1 MVAESFLQ
9 QLADAQAQL
18 ESLNRTLLQGDAP
31 AHEAGTRALRLAI
44 AQLAHAAAELP
55 APVPAAV
62 AVAVAERL
70 QRLGRGL
77 AQQREQLARRAVVVE
92 RGLAVVLPHKQPTY
106 QAPGRRAG
114 FSGAAPQI
122 YSAPAR

>member
-18 ESLNRTLLQGDAP
+18 ESLNRTLLQGDGP
-31 AHEAGTRALRLAI
+31 AYEAGTRALRLAV
-44 AQLAHAAAELP
+44 AQLAHSAAALP
-55 APVPAAV
+55 APVPA
-62 AVAVAERL
+62 AVAERL

-122 YSAPAR
+122 YSAAAR

>member
-9 QLADAQAQL
+9 QLADVEAQL
-18 ESLNRTLLQGDAP
+18 DSLTRTLLQGDAP
-31 AHEAGTRALRLAI
+31 SHEAGTRALRLVI
-44 AQLAHAAAELP
+44 AQLAHSAADLP
-55 APVPAAV
+55 APVPAP
-62 AVAVAERL
+62 VAERL
-70 QRLGRGL
+70 QHLGRGL

-92 RGLAVVLPHKQPTY
+92 RGLAVVLPQRQPTY

-122 YSAPAR
+122 YSAAAR